1 MNRGNKTSTVVII
14 VLTNGSWKTIV
25 ISSLLYKRKNHSN
38 DTHTNTY
45 IFILHIYS
53 ITYYISPLIYW
64 WPTPL
69 IVFLIIVN
77 ETAMNKWVQIS
88 IVGYGL
94 KENTEKWM
102 DLECIILNKIRQ
114 SQIKV
119 NHNSLISRISK

>member
-38 DTHTNTY
+38 DTHTNTH

-53 ITYYISPLIYW
+53 ITHYISPLIYW
-64 WPTPL
+64 WPILLT
-69 IVFLIIVN
+69 VFLIIVN
-77 ETAMNKWVQIS
+77 ETAMNMWVQIS

-119 NHNSLISRISK
+119 NHNSLISRISN